1 MRHQTKRHRIG
12 RGSSHRRA
20 TLKALSTALIEHKRI
35 VTTQAKAK
43 ALRVYVE
50 PLITRARED
59 NSHNRRQVFRHL
71 QDKRAVTELFD
82 EIAEKVGDRK
92 GGYTRI
98 VKLGQRHGDSASMAV
113 IELVD
118 YNDVRPEGASGTKKA
133 TRRGRGRRSGAAAA
147 AVAATA
153 PGPRPSMMPWI
164 QQTRTLPKRLTWP
177 STPPM
182 TPWRRTRRL
191 KQMSLR
197 LTRLTRPKR
206 RQPTRS
212 TMLTPPPRHAS
223 PESGSDESAEEGD
236 DESKK

>member
-50 PLITRARED
+50 PLITRARDD

-98 VKLGQRHGDSASMAV
+98 VKLGQRHGDAASMAV

-147 AVAATA
+147 AIAATA
-153 PGPRPSMMPWI
+153 PDAVDDAVDSVDADVAEAVDVAVDSSDAAVAEDVEAQAVVAPDEADK
-164 QQTRTLPKRLTWP
+164 TEA
-177 STPPM
+177 ST
-182 TPWRRTRRL
+182 
-191 KQMSLR
+191 SDAVDDVEAAAED
-197 LTRLTRPKR
+197 
-206 RQPTRS
+206 
-212 TMLTPPPRHAS
+212 AS
-223 PESGSDESAEEGD
+223 PESSSDESAEEGD
-236 DESKK
+236 DESQK

>member
-50 PLITRARED
+50 PLITRARDD

-98 VKLGQRHGDSASMAV
+98 VKLGQRHGDAASMAV

-118 YNDVRPEGASGTKKA
+118 YNDVRPEGSRGTKKA
-133 TRRGRGRRSGAAAA
+133 TRRGRGRRSGAATA

-153 PGPRPSMMPWI
+153 PEAVDDAVDSADTVAAEAVDASDATGSGDVEA
-164 QQTRTLPKRLTWP
+164 QTDVATADETDEAEA
-177 STPPM
+177 ST
-182 TPWRRTRRL
+182 TDTVDDVEAAAEED
-191 KQMSLR
+191 
-197 LTRLTRPKR
+197 
-206 RQPTRS
+206 
-212 TMLTPPPRHAS
+212 AS
-223 PESGSDESAEEGD
+223 PESDSDESAEEGD

>member
-50 PLITRARED
+50 PLITRARDD

-118 YNDVRPEGASGTKKA
+118 YNDVRPEGSSGTKKA

-153 PGPRPSMMPWI
+153 PEAVDDSVDSADTDAAEEADVAVDSSDATVAEDVVA
-164 QQTRTLPKRLTWP
+164 QTDVATADEADKTEA
-177 STPPM
+177 ST
-182 TPWRRTRRL
+182 TDAVEDVEAAAEED
-191 KQMSLR
+191 
-197 LTRLTRPKR
+197 
-206 RQPTRS
+206 
-212 TMLTPPPRHAS
+212 AS
-223 PESGSDESAEEGD
+223 PESDSDESAEEGD
-236 DESKK
+236 DESQK